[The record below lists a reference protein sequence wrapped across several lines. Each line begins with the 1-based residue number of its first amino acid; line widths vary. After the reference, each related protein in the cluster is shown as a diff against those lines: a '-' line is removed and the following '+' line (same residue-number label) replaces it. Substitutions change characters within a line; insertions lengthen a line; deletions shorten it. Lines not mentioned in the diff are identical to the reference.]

1 MGQKSIGL
9 FKNVVGGH
17 LFYAGKTHFWIKR
30 LRFFI
35 YSKMTQRHKF
45 YEFYLT
51 IGELDTTQVNYY
63 KNIGPPIN

>member
-1 MGQKSIGL
+1 
-9 FKNVVGGH
+9 
-17 LFYAGKTHFWIKR
+17 
-30 LRFFI
+30 
-35 YSKMTQRHKF
+35 MTQRHKF